1 MPPTAPISCIGSIR
15 FIALATDYD
24 GTIADQGF
32 VDASTID
39 ALRRLRRS
47 GRRVILVT
55 GRTIAS
61 LRTVFP
67 NLNEFDCI
75 VAENGA
81 TLYAPATNSETML
94 AAPPPPAFL
103 DLLRQR
109 SHTPFDVGR
118 SIVAT
123 SISEKQI
130 VLDVIQE
137 LGLELHI
144 IFNKGSLMILPSGVN
159 KATGLAAAAK
169 ALGISVHNIA
179 GVGDAENDHAF
190 LSACEFSAAVANAL
204 PTLKER
210 VQFVTNERHGRGV
223 AQLIDAIT
231 AGDLAD
237 HPCRRGRALVI
248 GHTSDGSQVT
258 VPACGNILFAGQSGG
273 GKSTLTVCFLE
284 SLFSA
289 GYQFCV
295 IDAEGDYELFP
306 DAVLL
311 GNASHCPTVAEV
323 LKALS
328 PPSQNVVVNLLGL
341 ELEQRPVF
349 FQTLVARIEE
359 LRGICGHPHCLI
371 VDEAH
376 HFIAPHHAPPDL
388 HLDVYADDSAAGLTL
403 ITVSPES
410 IPAKMLARINFLAI
424 AGDEPLAALNAFC
437 TGARLALPDVSAV
450 RLQPGEMLGWRPG
463 EGAPFTFFAAPSES
477 VRVRH
482 RRKYA
487 EGQLAPDRSFYF
499 RGPQDKLNLRAPNL
513 ITFLNLM
520 NGVDSETWLHHLR
533 QGDYSTWF
541 RKEIKDEDLAR
552 QAAEIENEP
561 GLSAD
566 ESRQKMHAL
575 ITERYTI
582 PA

>member
-1 MPPTAPISCIGSIR
+1 MTASLSCISSIR
-15 FIALATDYD
+15 FAALATDYD

-32 VDASTID
+32 VDSQTID

-47 GRRVILVT
+47 GRRAILVT

-67 NLNEFDCI
+67 DLTEFDSI

-81 TLYAPATNSETML
+81 TLYAPTTNSETML
-94 AAPPPPAFL
+94 AAAPPEAFL
-103 DLLRQR
+103 HLLRQR
-109 SHTPFDVGR
+109 ARTPFDIGR

-123 SISEKQI
+123 SIDEKQI
-130 VLDVIQE
+130 VLDVIHE

-144 IFNKGSLMILPSGVN
+144 IFNKGSLMVLPSGVN

-169 ALGISVHNIA
+169 AHGLSVHNIA
-179 GVGDAENDHAF
+179 GIGDAENDHAF

-210 VQFVTNERHGRGV
+210 VQLVTEERHGRGV
-223 AQLIDAIT
+223 QQLIDAMV
-231 AGDLAD
+231 ANDLAD
-237 HPCRRGRALVI
+237 HPCRLGRPLVI
-248 GHTSDGSQVT
+248 GHTADHAEVT
-258 VPACGNILFAGQSGG
+258 VAACGNILLAGQSGG
-273 GKSTLTVCFLE
+273 GKSTLTVSFLE

-295 IDAEGDYELFP
+295 IDAEGDYESFP

-311 GNASHCPTVAEV
+311 GNATHAPTIAEI

-328 PPSQNVVVNLLGL
+328 PPTQNVVVNLLGL
-341 ELEQRPVF
+341 ALEQRPSF
-349 FQTLVARIEE
+349 FQTLIARIEE
-359 LRGICGHPHCLI
+359 LRSACGHPHCVI

-376 HFIAPHHAPPDL
+376 HFISPDHAPPDL
-388 HLDVYADDSAAGLTL
+388 HLHDYADDPAAGLTL
-403 ITVSPES
+403 ITVSPSS
-410 IPAKMLARINFLAI
+410 IPPKMLARVRFLAI
-424 AGDEPLAALNAFC
+424 GGDDPLAALNAFC
-437 TGARLALPDVSAV
+437 SGAGIARPGISDVHPE
-450 RLQPGEMLGWRPG
+450 PGAMLGWRPG
-463 EGAPFTFFAAPSES
+463 QGAPFAFFAAPSES

-499 RGPQDKLNLRAPNL
+499 RGPEARLNLRAPNL

-533 QGDYSTWF
+533 QGDYSAWF

-552 QAAEIENEP
+552 QAADIEQSP
-561 GLSAD
+561 DVSAE

>member
-1 MPPTAPISCIGSIR
+1 MPLTTPISCISSIR
-15 FIALATDYD
+15 FAALATDYD
-24 GTIADQGF
+24 GTLADQGF

-39 ALRRLRRS
+39 GLRRLRRS
-47 GRRVILVT
+47 GRRAILVT
-55 GRTIAS
+55 GRTLAS
-61 LRTVFP
+61 MRDVFP
-67 NLNEFDCI
+67 DLKEFDSI

-81 TLYAPATNSETML
+81 TLYTPATNSETML
-94 AAPPPPAFL
+94 AAPPPETFL
-103 DLLRQR
+103 HLLRQR
-109 SHTPFDVGR
+109 ARTPFDVGR

-123 SISEKQI
+123 SIDEKQI
-130 VLDVIQE
+130 VLDVIHE

-144 IFNKGSLMILPSGVN
+144 IFNKGSLMVLPSGVN

-169 ALGISVHNIA
+169 ALGISTHNMA
-179 GVGDAENDHAF
+179 GIGDAENDHAF

-210 VQFVTNERHGRGV
+210 VQFVTGETHGRGV
-223 AQLIDAIT
+223 VQLIDGIIAN
-231 AGDLAD
+231 DLAD
-237 HPCRRGRALVI
+237 HACRLGRPLAI
-248 GHTSDGSQVT
+248 GHTAGGTEVT
-258 VPACGNILFAGQSGG
+258 VPACGNILLTGQSGG
-273 GKSTLTVCFLE
+273 GKSTLTVSFLE

-295 IDAEGDYELFP
+295 IDAEGDYESFP

-311 GNASHCPTVAEV
+311 GNATHAPSVAEV

-328 PPSQNVVVNLLGL
+328 PPTQNVVINLLGL
-341 ELEQRPVF
+341 ELEQRPSF
-349 FQTLVARIEE
+349 FQTLIARIEE
-359 LRGICGHPHCLI
+359 LRSSCGHPHCLI

-376 HFIAPHHAPPDL
+376 HFISPDHAPPDL
-388 HLDVYADDSAAGLTL
+388 HLHEYADDPAAGLTL
-403 ITVSPES
+403 ITVNPSS
-410 IPAKMLARINFLAI
+410 IPPETLARVRFLAI
-424 AGDEPLAALNAFC
+424 AGDEPFAALQAFC
-437 TGARLALPDVSAV
+437 AGTGVACPDISAL

-463 EGAPFTFFAAPSES
+463 EGAPFAFSAAPSES